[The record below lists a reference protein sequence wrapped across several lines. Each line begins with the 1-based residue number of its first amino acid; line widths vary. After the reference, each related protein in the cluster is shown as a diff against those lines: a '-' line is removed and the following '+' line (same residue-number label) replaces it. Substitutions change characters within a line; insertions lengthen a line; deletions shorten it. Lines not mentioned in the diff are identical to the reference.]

1 MEFAQHYGTVVLPT
15 RVKHPKDKAK
25 VEKGVQTVEYW
36 LIAPL
41 RKRQFF
47 SISEINEALWERL
60 EDLNARPMQH
70 LDKSR
75 FDERFG
81 LLLDREWDLRQ
92 NRKLHRRMRMARFRE
107 KAVIEDLDISAKRG
121 LDRKQVLYLA
131 EGKWINEKLN
141 MVITGPTGAG
151 KTYLACALGNAACR
165 NGYSVRYFQL
175 SRLLEKL
182 KLARADGS
190 YPKFLDKIAKYKL
203 LILDDWLRNH
213 LTETQ
218 TNDILEIIEDRY
230 NHSST
235 MVVTQIPVTEW
246 HEQFANPTLADA
258 IMDRIVHN
266 AYRLELKGESMR
278 KRKSSLTHSGHLEV

>member
-1 MEFAQHYGTVVLPT
+1 MLHQPTMDKLFALKLGGMLEGL
-15 RVKHPKDKAK
+15 R
-25 VEKGVQTVEYW
+25 EQTEGSQYKT
-36 LIAPL
+36 L
-41 RKRQFF
+41 
-47 SISEINEALWERL
+47 S
-60 EDLNARPMQH
+60 
-70 LDKSR
+70 

-92 NRKLHRRMRMARFRE
+92 SRKLHRRMRMAKFRE
-107 KAVIEDLDISAKRG
+107 TAVIEDLDISAKRG

-141 MVITGPTGAG
+141 IVITGPTGAG
-151 KTYLACALGNAACR
+151 KTYLASALGNAACR

-190 YPKFLDKIAKYKL
+190 YPKFLDQIAKYKL
-203 LILDDWLRNH
+203 LILDDWLRNR

-218 TNDILEIIEDRY
+218 TNDILEVIEDRY
-230 NHSST
+230 KQSST
-235 MVVTQIPVTEW
+235 MVVTQIPVAEW